1 MMIDILVNFNYKI
14 WRDVYIL
21 HQLNW
26 DHNQKTKVAS
36 ELYRI
41 AYSSSFIPCKN
52 QKQLLTSWGVSA
64 VNRYECFMEN

>member
-1 MMIDILVNFNYKI
+1 MMIYILVNFKYKI

-26 DHNQKTKVAS
+26 DHNQTPKVAS
-36 ELYRI
+36 DMHRI

-52 QKQLLTSWGVSA
+52 QKELLTSWGVFA
-64 VNRYECFMEN
+64 ANRYECFMEN